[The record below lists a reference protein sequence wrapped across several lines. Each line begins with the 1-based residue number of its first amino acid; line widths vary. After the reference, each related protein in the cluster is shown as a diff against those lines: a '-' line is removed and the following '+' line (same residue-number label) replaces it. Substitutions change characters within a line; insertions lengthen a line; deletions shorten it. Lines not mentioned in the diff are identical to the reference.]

1 MKNPVNFI
9 LLLWMVLLPT
19 NVPSCERLIDS
30 AIELSG
36 ENEKSGGLTSS
47 EIVQGLKTALRVGT
61 DSSVSATSRIDGFYR
76 DEVIKILLP
85 PEADIIY
92 ENKDK
97 ALVKALGIDRKIDEA
112 ILALNR
118 AAEDAAKEAGPIFRD
133 AITSM
138 SISDG
143 LTILKGR
150 NPLDPSSNSGF
161 DSTAATGYLDK
172 STRDKLREKFAPKV
186 NESLGKKLVGEFSPN
201 EIWNGLSIGYN
212 EVAKRSFGIVEPME
226 NTDLGAWVTEKALDG
241 IFLKIAEEEKRIR
254 KDPGQWAKTAVGN
267 LLERVFG
274 KQS

>member
-1 MKNPVNFI
+1 MKNPINLTLF
-9 LLLWMVLLPT
+9 LLMAIFPS
-19 NVPSCERLIDS
+19 NVPSCDRLIDS
-30 AIELSG
+30 AIELTG
-36 ENEKSGGLTSS
+36 EGEKSGSLTSS
-47 EIVQGLKTALRVGT
+47 EIVNGLKTALTVGT
-61 DSSVSATSRIDGFYR
+61 DSSVTETSRINGFYR

-92 ENKDK
+92 EHKDK
-97 ALVKALGIDRKIDEA
+97 AIVKALGIDRKIEDA
-112 ILALNR
+112 ILAINR

-150 NPLDPSSNSGF
+150 NPLDPSPGSAF

-172 STRDKLREKFAPKV
+172 STRSKLRDAFAPQV
-186 NESLGKKLVGEFSPN
+186 NESLNKKLVGEFSPN
-201 EIWNGLSIGYN
+201 EIWNGLSGGYN
-212 EVAKRSFGIVEPME
+212 EVAKRSFGMVEPME

-241 IFLKIAEEEKRIR
+241 IFHKIAEEEKSIR
-254 KDPGQWAKTAVGN
+254 KDPGQWARTTVGN
-267 LLERVFG
+267 LLEKVFG